1 MRINIEP
8 SPPNAVMRISCF
20 IVGAS
25 TLLYGPE
32 IALRGWLSYF
42 IALLT
47 TGLLETIIPGNMSQW
62 QNPYGYMLFFSV
74 AVGLNV
80 ALFSLLPLAIVR
92 VYQKVAPG
100 LGSFL
105 IIAWLI
111 FYLLLFVV
119 LFEPSQLP

>member
-1 MRINIEP
+1 MRINLKP
-8 SPPNAVMRISCF
+8 PPPNAVMRISCF

-25 TLLYGPE
+25 TFLYGPE

-42 IALLT
+42 IAILT
-47 TGLLETIIPGNMSQW
+47 TGLLETIIPGGMSHW
-62 QNPYGYMLFFSV
+62 QNAYGYMLFFAV
-74 AVGLNV
+74 ALSLNV

-111 FYLLLFVV
+111 FYLLLFFV
-119 LFEPSQLP
+119 LFEPSQFP